1 MSIVRRCASV
11 LVSVVF
17 VVSMAAGL
25 IAPASYEKQ
34 FREFPNARPS
44 RQFPL
49 GTDELGRDRFSRL
62 LYGSRVSLLLAP
74 TAAAIATLL
83 GVTLGL
89 TAGYAGGWVEA
100 AILRFTDLFASMPGL
115 FLLFTLRA
123 ILPLNV
129 SPRVSVCVTFTLLAL
144 LGWTS
149 GARVVRAAVVQVKG
163 SGYVL
168 HARAMG
174 CQPLRLLFIHIA
186 ASLRPVAATQFWLC
200 VPVFLLA
207 EANLSMLGLGVT
219 EPLPSWGNL
228 LSELQNYRAFLEAP
242 WLLAPAVLL
251 IIVLGSLQFIFA
263 DREVGQ

>member
-1 MSIVRRCASV
+1 MTILRRSAGV
-11 LVSVVF
+11 LAGLVF
-17 VVSMAAGL
+17 VTAMAADFV
-25 IAPASYEKQ
+25 APAGYQTQ
-34 FREFPNARPS
+34 FRELPNARPS
-44 RQFPL
+44 RRFPL

-62 LYGSRVSLLLAP
+62 LYGTRVSLLLAP

-83 GVTLGL
+83 GVTVGL
-89 TAGYAGGWVEA
+89 VAGYAGGWMENV
-100 AILRFTDLFASMPGL
+100 ILRFTDLFASMPGL

-129 SPRVSVCVTFTLLAL
+129 SPAVSVCVTFSLLAL
-144 LGWTS
+144 VGWTS
-149 GARVVRAAVVQVKG
+149 GARVVRAAVIQVAN
-163 SGYVL
+163 SGYIRQ
-168 HARAMG
+168 ARAMG
-174 CQPLRLLFIHIA
+174 SRPLRLLFVQIA

-200 VPVFLLA
+200 VPIFLLA

-228 LSELQNYRAFLEAP
+228 LSEMQNYRAFLEAP

-251 IIVLGSLQFIFA
+251 LLVLGSLHLMFA

>member
-1 MSIVRRCASV
+1 MSIFRGGAVV

-17 VVSMAAGL
+17 VTAMAAGF
-25 IAPASYEKQ
+25 IAPAGYEKQ
-34 FREFPNARPS
+34 FRDLPNARPS

-49 GTDELGRDRFSRL
+49 GTDDLGRDRFSRL

-89 TAGYAGGWVEA
+89 VAGYAGGWIESL
-100 AILRFTDLFASMPGL
+100 ILRFTDLFASMPGL

-129 SPRVSVCVTFTLLAL
+129 SPAVSVSVTFSLLAL

-149 GARVVRAAVVQVKG
+149 GARVVRAAVVQVKS

-168 HARAMG
+168 HSRAMG
-174 CQPLRLLFIHIA
+174 CRPLRLLFIHIA

-228 LSELQNYRAFLEAP
+228 LSELQNYHAFMEAP

-251 IIVLGSLQFIFA
+251 VMVLGSLQFLFA

>member
-1 MSIVRRCASV
+1 MKRVALI
-11 LVSVVF
+11 LVGVVF
-17 VVSMAAGL
+17 TTALAADL
-25 IAPASYEKQ
+25 IAPAGYEKQ
-34 FREFPNARPS
+34 FRDSPNARPS

-74 TAAAIATLL
+74 TAAAFATLL
-83 GVTLGL
+83 GATVGL
-89 TAGYAGGWVEA
+89 IAGYAGGWLEGL
-100 AILRFTDLFASMPGL
+100 ILRFTDLFASMPGL

-129 SPRVSVCVTFTLLAL
+129 SPGVSVCVTFSLLAL

-149 GARVVRAAVVQVKG
+149 GSRVVRAAVIQVRN
-163 SGYVL
+163 SNYVL
-168 HARAMG
+168 QARAMG
-174 CQPLRLLFIHIA
+174 CRPLRVLFIHIA
-186 ASLRPVAATQFWLC
+186 ASLRPVAATQFWLY

-251 IIVLGSLQFIFA
+251 LIVLGSLQFLFA